1 MNLTPRQQEVLTLIA
16 EELTTEQIAHKLGI
30 SIPTVETHRHN
41 LFKKLGVKSVVGLMK
56 EGIRLGLIS

>member
-1 MNLTPRQQEVLTLIA
+1 MTLTPRQQEVLTLIA
-16 EELTTEQIAHKLGI
+16 DELTTEQIAHKLGI
-30 SIPTVETHRHN
+30 AIPTVETHRRH